1 MKKGMIFSVLG
12 LAIAMIFATP
22 SKANAQVSIGVRIGG
37 PVFVPRPAYVVA
49 PRPAYVVAPRP
60 YYPYGYYS
68 RPVVVAPAYVAP
80 VYVGPRYFYRGR
92 WVPRPYA
99 YHGYYGPR
107 YFRR

>member
-1 MKKGMIFSVLG
+1 MKKRMIFSVLG

-37 PVFVPRPAYVVA
+37 PVFV

-99 YHGYYGPR
+99 YRGYYGPR

>member
-1 MKKGMIFSVLG
+1 MKKAMIFSALG

-49 PRPAYVVAPRP
+49 PRP

-80 VYVGPRYFYRGR
+80 VYIRPRYFYRGR

-99 YHGYYGPR
+99 YRGYYGPR